1 MANEGK
7 NREDEF
13 TLKEMIEYERV
24 FGEPLGAV
32 TDDSKPRIKKIVYLG
47 FMKRR
52 RDNAKLEFE
61 DYLDLNLSLEEVQ
74 KDAFGDTEEEVV
86 EAPEEV
92 VELAEPQ
99 V

>member
-1 MANEGK
+1 MANK
-7 NREDEF
+7 EDDF

-52 RDNAKLEFE
+52 RGNEKLSFE

-74 KDAFGDTEEEVV
+74 KDAFGDSAEEEAESAV
-86 EAPEEV
+86 EDVATTEV
-92 VELAEPQ
+92 L
-99 V
+99 